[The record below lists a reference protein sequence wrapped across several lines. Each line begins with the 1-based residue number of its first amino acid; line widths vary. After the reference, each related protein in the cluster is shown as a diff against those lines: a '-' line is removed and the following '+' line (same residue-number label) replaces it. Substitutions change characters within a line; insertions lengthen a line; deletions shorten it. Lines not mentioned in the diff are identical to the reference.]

1 MDRHSP
7 RNTLIM
13 NIEAVYRTKD
23 ETYKLIETFVT
34 DNKIDAWWQDDDEGY
49 LSLGIATK
57 LEEDE

>member
-1 MDRHSP
+1 
-7 RNTLIM
+7 M